1 MNGLLA
7 TRLFRTWEA
16 EHLPEHHLVIF
27 ALSANVFEEKDKECA
42 DAGLDGALQ
51 ARCGGAQR

>member
-1 MNGLLA
+1 MDGLQA
-7 TRLFRTWEA
+7 TRLYRAWEA

-51 ARCGGAQR
+51 APAGSS